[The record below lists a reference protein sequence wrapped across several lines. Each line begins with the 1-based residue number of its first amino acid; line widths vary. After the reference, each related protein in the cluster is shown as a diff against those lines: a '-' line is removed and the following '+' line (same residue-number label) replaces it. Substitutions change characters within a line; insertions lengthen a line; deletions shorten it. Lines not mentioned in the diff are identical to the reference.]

1 MSSSHVD
8 GRELAFGCTVRV
20 MQRPLLPED
29 RVDPAIREA
38 MASNH
43 RDIIDEVEAAVS
55 ANEVVVVG
63 MKQNPFPRRARKA
76 LTAAGIKFH
85 YLEYGSYF
93 STWRRRTALKIWSGW
108 PTFPMVFVKGVLV
121 GGAEDVQ
128 KLLDSGELARR
139 LAAAGDA
146 RATATPAK

>member
-1 MSSSHVD
+1 MSAR
-8 GRELAFGCTVRV
+8 GFRCNVRD

-29 RVDPAIREA
+29 RVDPAIRDVI
-38 MASNH
+38 ASNH
-43 RDIIDEVEAAVS
+43 RDIIDEVEAAI
-55 ANEVVVVG
+55 AAHDVVVVG

-76 LTAAGIKFH
+76 LMAAGIAFK

-108 PTFPMVFVKGVLV
+108 PTFPMIFVKGVLI

-139 LAAAGDA
+139 LSGNAAAGQRKA
-146 RATATPAK
+146 

>member
-1 MSSSHVD
+1 M
-8 GRELAFGCTVRV
+8 
-20 MQRPLLPED
+20 
-29 RVDPAIREA
+29 DPAIRDA
-38 MASNH
+38 IASNH
-43 RDIIDEVEAAVS
+43 REIIDEVEAAV
-55 ANEVVVVG
+55 AAHDVVVVG
-63 MKQNPFPRRARKA
+63 MKQNPFPRRARKV
-76 LTAAGIKFH
+76 LTAAGIAFH

-139 LAAAGDA
+139 LGAKGGGGKGAAA
-146 RATATPAK
+146 AT